1 VFCSFFIAPRAPEGA
16 RGQSSCIPRDSER
29 KVNGIK
35 GSFAEKTE
43 DFPAKSQEFPVWL
56 EEFSEKAVKK
66 EKFPD

>member
-1 VFCSFFIAPRAPEGA
+1 
-16 RGQSSCIPRDSER
+16 
-29 KVNGIK
+29 VNGIK

-43 DFPAKSQEFPVWL
+43 DFPAKLQGFPVWR